1 MLVCRVLCCGLGGL
15 GVWGFR
21 VWVSSLQ
28 FGLGFRAWLFS
39 SVDMRIQVGFF
50 LKTVHGVSK
59 APKLCGTGCSWK
71 A

>member
-1 MLVCRVLCCGLGGL
+1 MGL

-21 VWVSSLQ
+21 VGVCSLQ
-28 FGLGFRAWLFS
+28 FGLGFRACFS
-39 SVDMRIQVGFF
+39 SVDMRIQLGFF
-50 LKTVHGVSK
+50 LKIVDDVSK